1 MTRRVVALLVALV
14 TWGALALGSAGT
26 AVAATAGPP
35 GEQFTYDGLTYSWTA
50 PDYSDLVVMATP
62 GRADRLPVG
71 VQLTQPPA
79 VTTNRQ
85 LPAVTPNRRLPTVT
99 THHVSSRLLLSTP
112 GCTGVPDSYFGA
124 DFFPA
129 CAAHDLCYSPGS
141 TLDRLT
147 CDRRLYHDLM
157 AACLATFGRTN
168 PLRYGCLVQARIYYI
183 GVRLLG
189 RGNYNGSGS
198 PA

>member
-1 MTRRVVALLVALV
+1 MEQAAYPSPRRWLHHVPPVA
-14 TWGALALGSAGT
+14 
-26 AVAATAGPP
+26 PP
-35 GEQFTYDGLTYSWTA
+35 G
-50 PDYSDLVVMATP
+50 
-62 GRADRLPVG
+62 
-71 VQLTQPPA
+71 
-79 VTTNRQ
+79 
-85 LPAVTPNRRLPTVT
+85 
-99 THHVSSRLLLSTP
+99 
-112 GCTGVPDSYFGA
+112 
-124 DFFPA
+124 
-129 CAAHDLCYSPGS
+129 PGS

-168 PLRYGCLVQARIYYI
+168 PLRYGCLVRARIYYI